1 MQQADRQL
9 AQFNIARIR
18 YPLDDPRMVEFVDN
32 VERINGLAEQIEG
45 FVWRLQDE
53 TGHAMGM
60 TVHGDPRLLPN
71 LTVWDNVQALERFVW
86 RTLHQRFYVR
96 RREWFEPVE
105 GPPLVLWWIPAG
117 HRPLLA
123 EGVERL
129 DHLRAKGPSDCAFGW
144 EQIADAQL
152 WKSMRGATPREVAA

>member
-1 MQQADRQL
+1 MSSRQL

-18 YPLDDPRMVEFVDN
+18 YPLDDPRMAEFVDN
-32 VERINGLAEQIEG
+32 VDLVHSLAEQIEG

-53 TGHAMGM
+53 SGHAMGM
-60 TVHGDPRLLPN
+60 TVYGDPRLLPN

-86 RTLHQRFYVR
+86 RTLHRRFYVR
-96 RREWFEPVE
+96 RTEWFEPVD

-117 HRPLLA
+117 HRPPLA

-129 DHLRAKGPSDCAFGW
+129 DHLRAHGPSDHAFGW
-144 EQIADAQL
+144 EQIADATL
-152 WKSMRGATPREVAA
+152 WKTMRGATPSEVAA